1 MNSDTSEKV
10 RLFFDAERTT
20 TYKKGELLLEPGVEP
35 TGVFY
40 IKKGTVK
47 MTAISPNGEEV
58 VINTFKTGAFFP
70 IGWLLNGTPNNYYFQ
85 AADDT
90 EVNKATKSDVLNFL
104 EEQPEVVFDL
114 MKRIY
119 KGLDGYFMRMEYL
132 MAGNAYT
139 RLIIEL
145 IIMAKRFGEKNQSND
160 SVRFKTTEKDLA
172 AQTGI
177 TRETVSREFKKLIQK
192 NIISFA
198 KEEVIVHNI
207 LNLEKELG
215 N

>member
-1 MNSDTSEKV
+1 
-10 RLFFDAERTT
+10 
-20 TYKKGELLLEPGVEP
+20 
-35 TGVFY
+35 
-40 IKKGTVK
+40 
-47 MTAISPNGEEV
+47 
-58 VINTFKTGAFFP
+58 
-70 IGWLLNGTPNNYYFQ
+70 
-85 AADDT
+85 
-90 EVNKATKSDVLNFL
+90 
-104 EEQPEVVFDL
+104 
-114 MKRIY
+114 
-119 KGLDGYFMRMEYL
+119 